1 MALVKGELGTR
12 STAAHYTM
20 VYGGLQGV
28 HVALTAFDKK
38 LATKASAA
46 RVDELVTDTNICYDK
61 SVEACKA
68 IEHLVTLGSISTV
81 AGLEHELRA
90 MTSRTKALEE
100 TLEKASQEQAIASIH
115 QELKGGRVILGGHV
129 LNGKDACVAFAREH
143 MLGNLMYY
151 CIPLLMDALCMSS
164 EEVVYK
170 SDMQSDEI
178 HPTRMPRN
186 PMQMDV
192 VLSVN
197 TIIPPILEG
206 LKDGIRKLKFDFNAA
221 QTYKEWLS
229 HNSYGGTC
237 RNLQGEVKQA
247 FDWIKGAINMTIGS
261 PQAKTVLTEL
271 HSECLMHL

>member
-1 MALVKGELGTR
+1 
-12 STAAHYTM
+12 
-20 VYGGLQGV
+20 
-28 HVALTAFDKK
+28 
-38 LATKASAA
+38 
-46 RVDELVTDTNICYDK
+46 
-61 SVEACKA
+61 
-68 IEHLVTLGSISTV
+68 
-81 AGLEHELRA
+81 
-90 MTSRTKALEE
+90 
-100 TLEKASQEQAIASIH
+100 
-115 QELKGGRVILGGHV
+115 
-129 LNGKDACVAFAREH
+129 

-192 VLSVN
+192 VLSMN

-261 PQAKTVLTEL
+261 PQAKTVLMEF
-271 HSECLMHL
+271 HGESLMHFNAIFITKVSGFCLDILRRAEGAPPQPAAVKALCWGLVTTLLQVIFKEVHKVLADAAGLKNIQDDPARVNGLYLYTTLEELQVLWEFHKCKYRHIPSFTTL